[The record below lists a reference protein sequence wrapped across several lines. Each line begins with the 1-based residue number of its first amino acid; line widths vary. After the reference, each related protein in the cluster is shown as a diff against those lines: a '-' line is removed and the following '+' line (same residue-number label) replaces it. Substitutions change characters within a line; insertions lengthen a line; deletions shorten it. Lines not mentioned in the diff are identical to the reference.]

1 MTTERSSQRFINLG
15 TAIAVGVVVVT
26 AAVSAALAGPQDAR
40 IQVITASA
48 LALVGLTAGMSWAEG
63 QASPLALRTLFAAL
77 LGLGAYLIAASDI
90 TALLV
95 VMPIISMAVLYQSTL
110 WGVLVTAAYTAEVGW
125 LLRDRGPA
133 AIVQAS
139 AGFVAAGAFVVV
151 FSRLMR
157 RERQARNSVEL
168 LAAQLERANT
178 RLAEYATQIEDLATT
193 KERNRLAREIHDSL
207 GHFLTVVH
215 VQIEAAKTH
224 LNKSPA
230 LAAECLASAQKL
242 TDEGL
247 ADVRRSVALLRAAP
261 TESKPLTEAVTRLV
275 DECRAAGLEA
285 DLVVSGSPRPLAPPI
300 EFALYRA
307 VQEALTNA
315 RRHAHAHRAK
325 LDLAYD
331 DGAVQL
337 RVRDDGVGA
346 SGFDGGFGLLGMRER
361 VQLVGGT
368 VKIET
373 AVGAGFAIEVRVP
386 A

>member
-1 MTTERSSQRFINLG
+1 VEKLHHPRFINLG
-15 TAIAVGVVVVT
+15 TAMAVGVVVVT
-26 AAVSAALAGPQDAR
+26 AAVSAVLQGPQNAR
-40 IQVITASA
+40 TPVIVASA
-48 LALVGLTAGMSWAEG
+48 LALVGLTAGMGWAEA
-63 QASPLALRTLFAAL
+63 QASPWALRALFAVL
-77 LGLGAYLIAASDI
+77 LGLGGYLIAVSDI

-110 WGVLVTAAYTAEVGW
+110 WGVLVTAAYTLEVGW
-125 LLRDRGPA
+125 LLRDRGSA

-157 RERQARNSVEL
+157 RERQARDSVEL
-168 LAAQLERANT
+168 LAAQLENANT

-224 LNKSPA
+224 LTKSPA
-230 LAAECLASAQKL
+230 LAADCLASAQKL

-275 DECRAAGLEA
+275 DECRASGLEA
-285 DLVVSGSPRPLAPPI
+285 DLVVSGSPRPLAAPI

-307 VQEALTNA
+307 VQEALTNVRKHA
-315 RRHAHAHRAK
+315 RAQRAK
-325 LDLAYD
+325 LELAYD
-331 DGAVQL
+331 DSAVL
-337 RVRDDGVGA
+337 LCVRDDGVGA
-346 SGFDGGFGLLGMRER
+346 AGYGGGFGLLGMRER

-368 VKIET
+368 VKIVT
-373 AVGAGFAIEVRVP
+373 AVGDGFAIEVRVP